1 MKNAFYIN
9 CMANPWIKV
18 ALELKENCEIN
29 PVYWN
34 GFAPNDDSDVLVAK
48 YFPRAL
54 YSEDYNAWRGI
65 FPKEIDKRSS
75 NIYLDVDF
83 LRKYASNELQAIK
96 MMDRLDWDLYSL
108 NFQER
113 QRIFRNMIRSWI
125 AAIDWLKPEVVISAT
140 MPHHV
145 SDYALYLLCQERGI
159 PYLFPE
165 RTAFPGRYIIPDN
178 LYTIGTV
185 LDRDFEVGLQMADDL
200 LLKELP
206 TDVRERFYKL
216 RDDYTKGA
224 PAFMVREVRTSKKYA
239 SLWGLANHFISYFR
253 NKGPHQSLFGK
264 DGMLCHG
271 VKVYYRKDRTWIE
284 DARLSLLKF
293 CFMHQSA
300 GSQKQKLYNYYRT
313 LTSKAVA
320 SDKYVFFGLHYQP
333 ENTSNPGGDIF
344 VDQRLAIELLLK
356 YLPEDYV
363 VYVKE
368 HPHQYLKQR
377 DGQTC
382 RIKEFY
388 DDLSR
393 NQRIKLLDVNEGTF
407 NLINNAVAVATLKGT
422 VGFEAMVYG
431 KPVINFGVSW
441 YERFPG
447 VLRITDE
454 DSARGMYTFIRNYR
468 YDEHALLAY
477 LWALGQKS
485 YYAYYYKGY
494 MPEVVKQSED
504 EAIKTW
510 LKTIEDFLAVR

>member
-9 CMANPWIKV
+9 CIADPWIKV
-18 ALELKENCEIN
+18 AIELKEKDGIN

-34 GFAPNDDSDVLVAK
+34 GFAPNDDSDALVAK
-48 YFPRAL
+48 HFPGAL

-65 FPKEIDKRSS
+65 FPKEIQERSV
-75 NIYLDVDF
+75 NAYIDVDF

-125 AAIDWLKPEVVISAT
+125 AAIEWLKPDVVISAT

-145 SDYALYLLCQERGI
+145 SDYALYLLCIERNI

-178 LYTIGTV
+178 LYTIGSV
-185 LDRDFEVGLQMADDL
+185 LDSAFMEGLHKTDEV

-206 TDVRERFYKL
+206 DDVRGRFIKL
-216 RDDYTKGA
+216 KDDYAKGA
-224 PAFMVREVRTSKKYA
+224 PAFMAREVRTSKKYA
-239 SLWGLANHFISYFR
+239 SLWGLANHFFAYFR
-253 NKGPHQSLFGK
+253 NPGPHQPLFGK
-264 DGMLCHG
+264 EGMLYHG
-271 VKVYYRKDRTWIE
+271 VKVYYRKDKTWIE
-284 DARLSLLKF
+284 DAKFSLWKF

-300 GSQKQKLYNYYRT
+300 GRNKQKLYSYYKS
-313 LTSKAVA
+313 LTSDVNP
-320 SDKYVFFGLHYQP
+320 SDRYVFFGLHYQP

-344 VDQRLAIELLLK
+344 VDQRLAIDLLLK
-356 YLPEDYV
+356 YLPDDYK

-388 DDLSR
+388 DDLSKHP
-393 NQRIKLLDVNEGTF
+393 RIKLLDVNEGTF
-407 NLINNAVAVATLKGT
+407 NLIQNSVAVATLKGT
-422 VGFEAMVYG
+422 IGFEAMVYG

-441 YERFPG
+441 FEQFPG

-454 DSARGMYTFIRNYR
+454 NSASSMYSFIRNYQ
-468 YDEHALLAY
+468 YDEHKLLAY

-494 MPEVVKQSED
+494 MSEVVKQEAA
-504 EAIKTW
+504 EAIQTWVKTV
-510 LKTIEDFLAVR
+510 EDFIA